1 MRLLLERP
9 LTPPPLIQMESG
21 GGTGLGSVRF
31 FCTILERNLSCF
43 CRSRGQNTILF
54 LIASIL
60 SQHFY
65 HKHDNL
71 VFFSP
76 CFAYQKEG
84 ERRGGVVCA
93 VSMNNPFFLSSLSL
107 STSRIIN
114 EERTHDLIFCLNT
127 GPKSAIIISVFRG
140 SVEEEEEEGALAPP
154 SPLLT
159 PLCRPF
165 GISVLTAT
173 VIIIRYQLSL
183 VIFIMALKQKAHVCV
198 CFGWNNW

>member
-1 MRLLLERP
+1 MCCLNE
-9 LTPPPLIQMESG
+9 QS
-21 GGTGLGSVRF
+21 
-31 FCTILERNLSCF
+31 
-43 CRSRGQNTILF
+43 
-54 LIASIL
+54 
-60 SQHFY
+60 
-65 HKHDNL
+65 
-71 VFFSP
+71 
-76 CFAYQKEG
+76 
-84 ERRGGVVCA
+84 
-93 VSMNNPFFLSSLSL
+93 FLSLLSLSL

-114 EERTHDLIFCLNT
+114 EERTHDFIFCLNT